1 MNIRVI
7 QRAFV
12 HVLVFFGCS
21 YTLFLFIF
29 WQITSERGGGGGEAR
44 QEEEEFRVT
53 YFIG

>member
-1 MNIRVI
+1 MRVI

-21 YTLFLFIF
+21 YILFFF
-29 WQITSERGGGGGEAR
+29 FSGKRARGGGEAR
-44 QEEEEFRVT
+44 QEEEGGEEFWVT